1 MKINFKTLI
10 ISLAIPLF
18 VGILAS
24 LLTGNGMD
32 TFMTVTK
39 PPLTPPGW
47 LFPVVWTILYMLM
60 GFASYLVLTSS
71 GDTDKKSDA
80 IKLYIL
86 QLIVNFFWPIIFF
99 NKNAFWLSF
108 FIILLLRILIAL
120 TIIAF
125 NKVSKKAALLML
137 PYFIWVTF
145 ATYLT
150 LGISLLN

>member
-1 MKINFKTLI
+1 MKINFKTLVI
-10 ISLAIPLF
+10 CIAISLF

-24 LLTGNGMD
+24 ILTGNGMD
-32 TFMTVTK
+32 TFSTVTK
-39 PPLTPPGW
+39 PPLTPPSW
-47 LFPVVWTILYMLM
+47 LFPVVWTILYILM
-60 GFASYLVLTSS
+60 GYASYLVLNSN
-71 GDTDKKSDA
+71 GDTNEKNDA
-80 IKLYIL
+80 MKLYIL

-108 FIILLLRILIAL
+108 FVILLLWILIAL
-120 TIIAF
+120 PIIAF
-125 NKVSKKAALLML
+125 NNVSRRAGLLML

>member
-1 MKINFKTLI
+1 MKINFKTFVI
-10 ISLAIPLF
+10 CIAISLF

-24 LLTGNGMD
+24 ILTGNGMD
-32 TFMTVTK
+32 TFSTVTK
-39 PPLTPPGW
+39 PPLTPPSW
-47 LFPVVWTILYMLM
+47 LFPVVWTILYILM
-60 GFASYLVLTSS
+60 GYASYLVLNSN
-71 GDTDKKSDA
+71 GDTNEKNDA
-80 IKLYIL
+80 MKLYIL

-108 FIILLLRILIAL
+108 FVILLLWILIAL
-120 TIIAF
+120 PIIAF
-125 NKVSKKAALLML
+125 NNVSRRAGLLML

>member
-99 NKNAFWLSF
+99 KKNAFWLSF

>member
-1 MKINFKTLI
+1 MGDFLKINFKTLI

-39 PPLTPPGW
+39 PPLTPPGL

-71 GDTDKKSDA
+71 GDTDKKA
-80 IKLYIL
+80 M
-86 QLIVNFFWPIIFF
+86 Q
-99 NKNAFWLSF
+99 
-108 FIILLLRILIAL
+108 
-120 TIIAF
+120 
-125 NKVSKKAALLML
+125 
-137 PYFIWVTF
+137 
-145 ATYLT
+145 
-150 LGISLLN
+150 